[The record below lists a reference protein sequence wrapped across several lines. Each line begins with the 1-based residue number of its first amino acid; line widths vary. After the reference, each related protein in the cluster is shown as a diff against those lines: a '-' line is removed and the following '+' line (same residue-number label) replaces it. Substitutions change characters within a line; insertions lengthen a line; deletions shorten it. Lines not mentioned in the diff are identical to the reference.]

1 MEKITRQQFL
11 DRLQNSWQPL
21 VARFYGLAPQE
32 QAAYLEKQGYAA
44 FPDLL
49 GHVIAWWQDGAAA
62 IADLRKDPTLPLAE
76 YDVDKFNAEAVKR
89 FKPLSREE
97 VIRAYENQR
106 QVMVELVQ
114 SLPEA
119 ELNYANVNLRLY
131 YEIIM
136 HWTEHELK

>member
-21 VARFYGLAPQE
+21 VARFYSLDPQE

-49 GHVIAWWQDGAAA
+49 AHVIAWWQDGAAA
-62 IADLRKDPTLPLAE
+62 IARLRTDPSLPLGD
-76 YDVDKFNAEAVKR
+76 YDVDEFNARAVEK

-97 VIRAYENQR
+97 VIRAYETQR
-106 QVMVELVQ
+106 QGMVELVN
-114 SLPEA
+114 SLSEA
-119 ELNYANVNLRLY
+119 ELNYPNVNLRLY
-131 YEIIM
+131 YEIMM
-136 HWTEHELK
+136 HWMEHELK